1 LSAVDGAAMVVT
13 LSRALREAGLPVA
26 PDRSV
31 VAAKALTVMRPS
43 DRDELY
49 WATRLSFVA
58 SHEHVVVFNRVF
70 AALVDGVVDPADTR
84 GDPNAPPPASQ
95 RGERRTD
102 DSPRREVEGADAPEE
117 SPWAAAAAVVE
128 QPDHAARDTVIAA
141 ASADERLARKS
152 FDELDAAELAE
163 LRHLMARLSLSPPPR
178 RSRRVRRAHHG
189 HQLDVRA
196 TLRRSVRAGD
206 YPTRLAWRKRR
217 LRPRQLVVICD
228 VLGSMEAYARAYLQ
242 FLQCAVGGSS
252 AEAFVFAT
260 RLTRLTRVLRK
271 APPMVALQR
280 AAGVVPDWSSGTRIG
295 EALHSFIRT
304 YGSRGMARD
313 AVVVIVSD
321 GWEVGDPKA
330 VADAMAA
337 LKRLAYRIVWV
348 NPHQANPHFAPL
360 TGGMAAAIPSCDAF
374 RSGHSL
380 EAMQEVAE
388 TIAAR
393 RQ

>member
-1 LSAVDGAAMVVT
+1 MSPVDGATMVVT
-13 LSRALREAGLPVA
+13 LSRALRAAGLPVA

-31 VAAKALTVMRPS
+31 VAARALLILPPRN
-43 DRDELY
+43 RDELY

-58 SHEHVVVFNRVF
+58 SHEQVATFNRVF
-70 AALVDGVVDPADTR
+70 AELVDGRVDPADSR
-84 GDPNAPPPASQ
+84 GDSNAPPPASQ

-102 DSPRREVEGADAPEE
+102 DSPRREVEGAGSSDR
-117 SPWAAAAAVVE
+117 SPWATAADVID
-128 QPDHAARDTVIAA
+128 QPGGISRETVIAA

-152 FDELDAAELAE
+152 FDALDDGELAD
-163 LRHLMARLSLSPPPR
+163 LRHLMARLSLIPPPR

-217 LRPRQLVVICD
+217 LRPRQLVLICD
-228 VLGSMEAYARAYLQ
+228 VSGSMEPYARAYLQ
-242 FLQCAVGGSS
+242 FLQCAVGGAS

-260 RLTRLTRVLRK
+260 RLTRLTRVLRR
-271 APPMVALQR
+271 ASPAVALQR
-280 AAGVVPDWSSGTRIG
+280 AAGAAPDWSSGTRIG
-295 EALHSFIRT
+295 AALHTFVRS

-321 GWEVGDPKA
+321 GWEVGDPA
-330 VADAMAA
+330 TVASAMAA
-337 LKRLAYRIVWV
+337 LKRLAYQVVWV
-348 NPHQANPHFAPL
+348 NPHKANPHFAPL
-360 TGGMAAAIPSCDAF
+360 AGGMAAALPYVDSF
-374 RSGHSL
+374 RSGHSI
-380 EAMQEVAE
+380 EALQEVAE
-388 TIAAR
+388 AIAAG